1 MRKQAISFITV
12 TTSTIS
18 GLLPFPALL
27 SRLLLDQIHN
37 LSGPTSESNL
47 FLICSLQDT
56 HKHRGGEEKNRRE
69 VSAVKILRASIF

>member
-1 MRKQAISFITV
+1 MNNLFKVLCVI
-12 TTSTIS
+12 
-18 GLLPFPALL
+18 LPFPVLP

-56 HKHRGGEEKNRRE
+56 NTTMGEGKKKK
-69 VSAVKILRASIF
+69 SAL